1 MKDIDFYTSIFSVN
15 PLYLIINE
23 TIGYIE
29 EDNGNKYLISAPI
42 DENKEVLRKY
52 TELWNKIKNLIETIN
67 DKLGEYEKGFM
78 KIKFDSDD
86 DLPLSKILK
95 FHNLTIVVRSIFQEY
110 NKYYP
115 QIYLDEYFY
124 EL

>member
-29 EDNGNKYLISAPI
+29 EDNGNKYLIFAPI